1 MAFPSSF
8 YRDMMREAL
17 SSINGYLFFK
27 VSRGYYEGRQALPSL
42 GPKMVTKKATHWRLA
57 LAALIAEREYQQLA
71 FKVEIAGRT
80 LNSFTTHPLDGSL
93 PVKRLSGVSNLGLRS
108 REVAQLLHNDR
119 LSQES
124 SLPAGLS
131 GVGHLK
137 KIRRSLSG
145 GVCAEGMT
153 PDHGT
158 GTGGNRL
165 KSFIL
170 KSNCSYQKHSTSP
183 AKKLGGPS

>member
-80 LNSFTTHPLDGSL
+80 LNSFTTHPL
-93 PVKRLSGVSNLGLRS
+93 
-108 REVAQLLHNDR
+108 
-119 LSQES
+119 
-124 SLPAGLS
+124 AG
-131 GVGHLK
+131 
-137 KIRRSLSG
+137 
-145 GVCAEGMT
+145 C
-153 PDHGT
+153 
-158 GTGGNRL
+158 
-165 KSFIL
+165 
-170 KSNCSYQKHSTSP
+170 
-183 AKKLGGPS
+183 